1 MSNEDDLLRM
11 PRQGQ
16 MAQNLARARECE
28 PQWWQIAPPSASAE
42 GGTAGTNRCKW
53 CFNVFDVAQRR
64 SLAEVEQLRRVLKI
78 DMTTPF
84 DPPICQSC
92 YHTVVGSALPDEKI
106 GEPGSSNHG
115 PGNMLLRERYK

>member
-1 MSNEDDLLRM
+1 MSNDDDLLSM

-16 MAQNLARARECE
+16 MAQEVARPADI
-28 PQWWQIAPPSASAE
+28 PPWWQVALPKEFGVSGA
-42 GGTAGTNRCKW
+42 NVCQW
-53 CFNVFDVAQRR
+53 CFGLFDRPRR

-115 PGNMLLRERYK
+115 PGNMLLRREYSGDK